1 MEKHTKFSVTRI
13 YGSNMTNL
21 ERNRLSRE
29 EASVSSR
36 DLEMAMIDVNVFW
49 QRTHPSFS
57 A

>member
-1 MEKHTKFSVTRI
+1 
-13 YGSNMTNL
+13 MTNL

-49 QRTHPSFS
+49 QRTRPSFS